1 MSSTQPAKGAKIRG
15 GGRVRWGG
23 GGLRF
28 RLLGACRGDASK
40 CIGFTAK
47 TQSPPR
53 FREDIVDQSQS
64 KPVFQLPGGL
74 DFRRFLGALGVLAV
88 KNSRFQDASTLS
100 GLALGARTG
109 KLARV
114 VSNLPVQPLFEEF
127 AEWARQGN
135 VVPVWTQ
142 LAADFETP
150 LSAYLKLRD
159 GRHSFL
165 LESAESTE
173 KAGRWSIVGS
183 HPRAVFTARGK
194 EITIC
199 EGADERSFVVED
211 DVLAALEREMAK
223 YRAVSHSGLPVF
235 SGGMVGYL
243 AYDAVRQFEPTLGEP
258 PADPLGIPDAL
269 FVLADTLLVFDHR
282 LRRVQVVANAFL
294 DEAATPEDAYAEARG
309 RIAAMVEI
317 LNRPLHVPALNGLVQ
332 VEPVEAQSNTTQEEF
347 EAMVREGKE
356 FIAAG
361 DIFQFVPSQRFATPF
376 ELPAVDLYR
385 ALRFVNPS
393 PYMFI
398 LEFGDFSLVGSSPEV
413 HVRSIGG
420 RIDIRPIAG
429 TRWRGATPEEDDA
442 LAAELLADPKER
454 AEHLMLVD
462 LARNDVG
469 RIARHGAVKVDD
481 FMIVERYSHVMHIV
495 SNVTGELDPT
505 HSAYDVLR
513 ATFPAGTV
521 SGAPKIRAMQIINAL
536 EKHKRCAYAG
546 AVGYFGF
553 DGAHDSCITLRTC
566 LLKDGMAYVQ
576 AGAGVVADSDA
587 TYEYNETV
595 NKAKGMLRAIAL
607 ARTLEG

>member
-1 MSSTQPAKGAKIRG
+1 MRWISGHGGAVSFI
-15 GGRVRWGG
+15 
-23 GGLRF
+23 
-28 RLLGACRGDASK
+28 
-40 CIGFTAK
+40 
-47 TQSPPR
+47 
-53 FREDIVDQSQS
+53 
-64 KPVFQLPGGL
+64 
-74 DFRRFLGALGVLAV
+74 AV
-88 KNSRFQDASTLS
+88 EPSLET
-100 GLALGARTG
+100 
-109 KLARV
+109 
-114 VSNLPVQPLFEEF
+114 F
-127 AEWARQGN
+127 AELAKQGN
-135 VVPVWTQ
+135 VVPVYTQ

-159 GRHSFL
+159 NRHSFL

-183 HPRAVFTARGK
+183 GPKLEFEANGK
-194 EITIC
+194 EITIRD
-199 EGADERSFVVED
+199 GSKTRSFTAPD
-211 DVLAALEREMAK
+211 DVLGALEREMAH
-223 YRAVSHSGLPVF
+223 YQPVTHGALPVF

-243 AYDAVRQFEPTLGEP
+243 SYDAVRQFEPTLGP
-258 PADPLGIPDAL
+258 PPPDALGIPDAM

-282 LRRVQVVANAFL
+282 LRRLQVVANAFL
-294 DEAATPEDAYAEARG
+294 AEHATIEEAYTAARG
-309 RIAAMVEI
+309 RIAALVEI

-332 VEPVEAQSNTTQEEF
+332 VEPVDAQSNTSQAEF

-361 DIFQFVPSQRFATPF
+361 DIFQFVPSQRFVTEF
-376 ELPAVDLYR
+376 ERPPVDLYR

-398 LEFGDFSLVGSSPEV
+398 LELGDFALVGSSPEV
-413 HVRSIGG
+413 HVRSIAG

-429 TRWRGATPEEDDA
+429 TRWRGQTPAEDDA

-469 RIARHGAVKVDD
+469 RIAKHGAVRVDD
-481 FMIVERYSHVMHIV
+481 FMIVERYSHVMHLV
-495 SNVTGELDPT
+495 SNVCGELDPA

-521 SGAPKIRAMQIINAL
+521 SGAPKIRAMQIINSL
-536 EKHKRCAYAG
+536 EKNKRCAYAG

-553 DGAHDSCITLRTC
+553 DGSHDSCITLRTC
-566 LLKDGMAYVQ
+566 LLKGGKAYVQ
-576 AGAGVVADSDA
+576 AGAGVVADSDP

-607 ARTLEG
+607 ARTIE